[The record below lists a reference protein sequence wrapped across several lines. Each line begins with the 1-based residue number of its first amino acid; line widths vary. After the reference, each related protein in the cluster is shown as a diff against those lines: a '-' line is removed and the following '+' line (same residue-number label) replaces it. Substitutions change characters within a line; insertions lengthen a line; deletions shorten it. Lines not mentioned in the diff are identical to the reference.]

1 MYHWYARHFLKSCQY
16 SQTVKI
22 PSFYHTKNTF
32 FTLLY
37 MNIALAYIVYG
48 ILVNMLLKVILKVQI
63 QKKLTFRVRLPSINQ
78 SFQKDVYR
86 FSFKYCTAPHQQYFT
101 GTLRVSL
108 RTGLDV
114 CTTAQLGSNPAPN
127 H

>member
-1 MYHWYARHFLKSCQY
+1 
-16 SQTVKI
+16 
-22 PSFYHTKNTF
+22 
-32 FTLLY
+32 

-63 QKKLTFRVRLPSINQ
+63 QKKLTFRVRLLSINQ

>member
-1 MYHWYARHFLKSCQY
+1 
-16 SQTVKI
+16 
-22 PSFYHTKNTF
+22 
-32 FTLLY
+32 
-37 MNIALAYIVYG
+37 MNIVLAYIVYG

-63 QKKLTFRVRLPSINQ
+63 QKKLTFRVRLLSINL

-86 FSFKYCTAPHQQYFT
+86 FSFTYCTAPHQQYFT

>member
-1 MYHWYARHFLKSCQY
+1 
-16 SQTVKI
+16 
-22 PSFYHTKNTF
+22 
-32 FTLLY
+32 

-86 FSFKYCTAPHQQYFT
+86 FSFKYCTAPNQQYFT